1 MYIVDTGDDGL
12 SKTAKREDG
21 RASYVE
27 YLELADWLEV
37 VTQSLDR
44 DFDVSRETKSDLE
57 LGLAHAEAA
66 LRRALSEIKLPK

>member
-21 RASYVE
+21 RASHVE

-37 VTQSLDR
+37 VTQSLDY
-44 DFDVSRETKSDLE
+44 DFDVPGETEADLKV
-57 LGLAHAEAA
+57 GLAHAEAA
-66 LRRALSEIKLPK
+66 LRRALSEIKLTK